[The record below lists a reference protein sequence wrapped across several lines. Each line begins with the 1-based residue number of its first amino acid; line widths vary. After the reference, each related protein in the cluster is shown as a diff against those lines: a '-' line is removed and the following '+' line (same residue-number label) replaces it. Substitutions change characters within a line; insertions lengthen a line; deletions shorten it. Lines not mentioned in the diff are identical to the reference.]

1 MSDLIL
7 VTIAVPA
14 ALIADARQ
22 LARCIG
28 YSADDEGT
36 FGAPSWQDSE
46 GRRYSVASG
55 PVWPAFLM
63 VPYEPLK
70 EPEWGADMEAA
81 SKAHEVLVVSDCR
94 PTEDNPDPVVEP
106 ADPDFITAVVGLE
119 GLEALDLMGL
129 TPIPTE
135 EPDL

>member
-7 VTIAVPA
+7 VSIAVPE

-28 YSADDEGT
+28 YSAADEGT
-36 FGAPSWQDSE
+36 FREPSWQD
-46 GRRYSVASG
+46 GGGNLYAVASG

-70 EPEWGADMEAA
+70 EPEWGADMAAA
-81 SKAHEVLVVSDCR
+81 SKAHEVLVVTDCR

-106 ADPDFITAVVGLE
+106 ADPAFITAVVGLE
-119 GLEALDLMGL
+119 GLEALTLMGL
-129 TPIPTE
+129 TPIPLE

>member
-1 MSDLIL
+1 MTDLIT

-14 ALIADARQ
+14 ARVADANQ
-22 LARCIG
+22 LARCVG
-28 YSADDEGT
+28 YGAADEET
-36 FGAPSWQDSE
+36 FRAPSWQDSK

-63 VPYEPLK
+63 VPHEPLK

-81 SKAHEVLVVSDCR
+81 SAAHEVLVVSDCR
-94 PTEDNPDPVVEP
+94 PSEGNLDPVVEP
-106 ADPDFITAVVGLE
+106 ADPAFITAVVGLE